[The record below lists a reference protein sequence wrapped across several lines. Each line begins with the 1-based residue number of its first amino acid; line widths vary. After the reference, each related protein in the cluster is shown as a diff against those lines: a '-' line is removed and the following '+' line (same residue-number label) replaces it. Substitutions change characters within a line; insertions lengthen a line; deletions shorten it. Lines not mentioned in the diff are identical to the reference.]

1 MAAKQKAKRKSAGL
15 TASGKLRKGYKF
27 KKGGGVVKVARK
39 RR

>member
-1 MAAKQKAKRKSAGL
+1 MAAKRTAKRKSAGL

-27 KKGGGVVKVARK
+27 KKGGGVVRVSK